1 MPIEIHEF
9 HRNGVSVFE
18 CGTVEHLMDASGSG
32 AQAIVML
39 ENFADRAANEDALLA
54 SIRTAARA
62 EAHAA
67 GLKSRYAARLAA
79 AERLTFATHT
89 GTVDAATEEIALALR
104 VTRIEAERLLAVG
117 RAITGP
123 FWATGESLDAGRIT
137 FAKAWVIADCLGDVA
152 LPVALPIEAKALER
166 APERTSAELRR
177 DIERMLIEVDP
188 DAADDRATAARD
200 KRTVGRVRPARDG
213 MARMSVFLPA
223 PDAMILDGALDAA
236 ATAAHAVGDERTT
249 GQVRADAL
257 TAWAVA
263 AARNGTTLTT
273 TGGETVTSIPVKVAV
288 TIPLE
293 VLARAIP
300 GFTPPPTI
308 AQVLHAQLTGDDPD
322 TDAGASGAAEGHRT
336 EAPWLEGYGPLTPAV
351 ARLLAAGGTWR
362 RIVTDTLTGAPL
374 DVGRTRYTPPAHL
387 ATLVRLRDRTCVRP
401 GCSVP
406 AHRCDRDHV
415 HDWAAGGRTSAANL
429 ASQCPRDHALK
440 TAGAATPGPL
450 LPDGTRTW
458 TSALGHTYTR
468 PPEREPRR
476 RGRALAAVSADRFEG
491 PPPF

>member
-1 MPIEIHEF
+1 
-9 HRNGVSVFE
+9 
-18 CGTVEHLMDASGSG
+18 
-32 AQAIVML
+32 
-39 ENFADRAANEDALLA
+39 
-54 SIRTAARA
+54 
-62 EAHAA
+62 
-67 GLKSRYAARLAA
+67 
-79 AERLTFATHT
+79 
-89 GTVDAATEEIALALR
+89 
-104 VTRIEAERLLAVG
+104 
-117 RAITGP
+117 
-123 FWATGESLDAGRIT
+123 
-137 FAKAWVIADCLGDVA
+137 
-152 LPVALPIEAKALER
+152 
-166 APERTSAELRR
+166 
-177 DIERMLIEVDP
+177 
-188 DAADDRATAARD
+188 
-200 KRTVGRVRPARDG
+200 
-213 MARMSVFLPA
+213 
-223 PDAMILDGALDAA
+223 
-236 ATAAHAVGDERTT
+236 
-249 GQVRADAL
+249 VRADAL